1 LHYKLNAGEDNEVEM
16 TQEGNKFSYTFPAFA
31 DGDVVDYVVFATS
44 SEDITGEYRG
54 TFLVANVIESIAAI
68 QQTADDAIANS
79 PLAGLGVLNLNI
91 TATVVADANDGLVV
105 VHEAAAPWSGIYLD
119 ARIPAVK
126 ELVRGDVVKITA
138 AEVIEDRDGT
148 GVTYLTKVELSK
160 TGEDSDYANLIP
172 SVTTD
177 EVRAT
182 PEAYEGMVL
191 TFEGVEV
198 FNLQADGTSDFGE
211 FEIATSAS
219 ETKTGLRIDG
229 SYPSSSSS
237 FGSGTRNFSDS
248 YNENAK
254 LGASFESVT
263 GMLYYSFSNPKLLI
277 RQLEDFVTED
287 WTYPVRTFALLSPA
301 DEATVDLATQ
311 TENVVIEWAPTVDQD
326 GNDVYYFFSLFAEV
340 AGEVEGE
347 TDLDLIEFIA
357 SDADGVE
364 PSLTLT
370 PAVLD
375 SMLAA
380 NGVALESSIKLQWS
394 IAAWDGSGET
404 EEDILNNLVLAS
416 SYSGVEFT
424 EVFRA
429 ITFKRGATAVS
440 NESVFKAFE
449 FALNQNY
456 PNPFNPSTAITFT
469 IPATSKVNLSVFNVL
484 GQRVAS
490 LVNRDL
496 SAGAHSFTFD
506 ASALSSG
513 MYFYRLEAGA
523 NVSVKKMMLIK

>member
-1 LHYKLNAGEDNEVEM
+1 M

-198 FNLQADGTSDFGE
+198 FNLQADELQISV
-211 FEIATSAS
+211 S
-219 ETKTGLRIDG
+219 L
-229 SYPSSSSS
+229 
-237 FGSGTRNFSDS
+237 
-248 YNENAK
+248 K
-254 LGASFESVT
+254 LQLLLLKQKQDYVLMDLTQVLLLHSV
-263 GMLYYSFSNPKLLI
+263 LVH
-277 RQLEDFVTED
+277 VTL
-287 WTYPVRTFALLSPA
+287 V
-301 DEATVDLATQ
+301 
-311 TENVVIEWAPTVDQD
+311 
-326 GNDVYYFFSLFAEV
+326 
-340 AGEVEGE
+340 
-347 TDLDLIEFIA
+347 
-357 SDADGVE
+357 
-364 PSLTLT
+364 TLT
-370 PAVLD
+370 MR
-375 SMLAA
+375 ML
-380 NGVALESSIKLQWS
+380 N
-394 IAAWDGSGET
+394 
-404 EEDILNNLVLAS
+404 
-416 SYSGVEFT
+416 
-424 EVFRA
+424 
-429 ITFKRGATAVS
+429 
-440 NESVFKAFE
+440 
-449 FALNQNY
+449 
-456 PNPFNPSTAITFT
+456 
-469 IPATSKVNLSVFNVL
+469 
-484 GQRVAS
+484 
-490 LVNRDL
+490 
-496 SAGAHSFTFD
+496 
-506 ASALSSG
+506 
-513 MYFYRLEAGA
+513 
-523 NVSVKKMMLIK
+523 